1 MMMMVFLS
9 YGADDSRRAALLPH
23 HARATRMMAS
33 GMLTGTHVY
42 KPLWIKLTIITHMC
56 VGVSG

>member
-33 GMLTGTHVY
+33 GTHVY